1 MNYTIEQT
9 EEEIIVRFPNPTTS
23 ATVQL
28 AVEHLRS
35 LEVLRDL
42 IKPAE
47 RNFDEIEAAKLLTD
61 IKKGIGDR
69 TRDFLTSNEEFQ
81 RLIAEEE

>member
-9 EEEIIVRFPNPTTS
+9 EEEIIVRFPNPTTE
-23 ATVQL
+23 AAVQL

-42 IKPAE
+42 IEPVE

-61 IKKGIGDR
+61 IKRGVGNR
-69 TRDFLTSNEEFQ
+69 TRNFLTGNEEFQ